1 MIRILIAG
9 INILDIAAGYIV
21 GDYKA
26 VQDNCKAFFRV
37 RYIRIAGEIVIEISA
52 ADHII
57 ALLVFRFQIG
67 EEHLH
72 LGIALGGVGSVCGSV
87 KVDQYQLFSVLDR
100 YTGNAVAAVQIQ
112 NLLKISRDRQAPAQG
127 GTDIGAA

>member
-1 MIRILIAG
+1 MDLIRSRIKVFSG
-9 INILDIAAGYIV
+9 IS
-21 GDYKA
+21 
-26 VQDNCKAFFRV
+26 
-37 RYIRIAGEIVIEISA
+37 GEIVIEISA

-72 LGIALGGVGSVCGSV
+72 LGVALGGVGSVRGSV

-100 YTGNAVAAVQIQ
+100 YTGNAVSRSRIFLKSVAIGRLLRREELILA
-112 NLLKISRDRQAPAQG
+112 LLKVSSPELDAPCGFVRGYIRYAE
-127 GTDIGAA
+127 